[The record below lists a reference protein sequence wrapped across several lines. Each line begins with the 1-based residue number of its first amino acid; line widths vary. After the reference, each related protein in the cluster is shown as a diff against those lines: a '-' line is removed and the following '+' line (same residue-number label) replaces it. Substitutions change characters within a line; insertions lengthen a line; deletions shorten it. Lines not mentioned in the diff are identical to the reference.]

1 METGTT
7 PKPRML
13 LSLQT
18 LIEHRRSFQELYVY
32 KRYGKPLVHLTVE
45 ERNAILK
52 DLIFAGVT
60 EMIEFLEK
68 ATNWKDHRP
77 THEINRAAALEEF
90 VDAFNFM
97 LTPFI
102 YMDISVEEFF
112 AAFRKKG
119 QIVMDRFVDEF
130 PQVVNAVAA
139 SQEKDKRLH
148 RIGSWDDGFGGDRP

>member
-1 METGTT
+1 METGV
-7 PKPRML
+7 PRMRTL

-32 KRYGKPLVHLTVE
+32 KRYGKPLIHLTQE
-45 ERNAILK
+45 EKNAILK
-52 DLIFAGVT
+52 DLIFAGVV

-77 THEINRAAALEEF
+77 GHVIDRPAALEEF
-90 VDAFNFM
+90 VDAFNFI

-119 QIVMDRFVDEF
+119 QKVMDRFINEF

-139 SQEKDKRLH
+139 SQGRDFHGERM
-148 RIGSWDDGFGGDRP
+148 